1 MNDIKKDTNL
11 SEAVNRWEQQLPP
24 MPDGLN
30 ERLMKRLQETTD
42 ATQSQRHRIGI
53 YSTIAAAACLL
64 LIIGI
69 GTMLTPDRLTPKE
82 EIVEI
87 KAQQQTTNT
96 AQETVKPLQQ
106 LANITKKA
114 VKPSPLNSRGN
125 MQCTQR
131 VAKGSKSIAT
141 ERLTRQIPDTL
152 GNSIWQSE
160 QNVQRAL
167 QLLSECEATIRR
179 EEQEVRNH
187 IIQATFNA
195 MPQPANAI
203 LVTNENGD
211 YEVIETKNIIEL

>member
-30 ERLMKRLQETTD
+30 ERLMKRLQETSD
-42 ATQSQRHRIGI
+42 ATQSQRQRIGI

-69 GTMLTPDRLTPKE
+69 GKMLTPDRLTPQE

-87 KAQQQTTNT
+87 KAQQQLANT

-106 LANITKKA
+106 LANITKKT

-125 MQCTQR
+125 MQCTHR
-131 VAKGSKSIAT
+131 AAKGSKSIAT
-141 ERLTRQIPDTL
+141 ERPTRQIPDTL